1 MSIFETN
8 IESLEAKLE
17 GTVKLLELT
26 ITQMQEECED
36 IEGVERRNQAMFFLE
51 KTNEVYM
58 TCLNR
63 ILMDLGEITA
73 GLLEETEKII
83 HRGRTA

>member
-26 ITQMQEECED
+26 ITRMQEEC
-36 IEGVERRNQAMFFLE
+36 
-51 KTNEVYM
+51 
-58 TCLNR
+58 
-63 ILMDLGEITA
+63 
-73 GLLEETEKII
+73 
-83 HRGRTA
+83 